1 MPKCVVVVI
10 PNLEKV
16 HEVLRAW
23 EALGVPGVTM
33 IDTIGMASLRQWVGR
48 DDVPLVPSLRSLL
61 ESAEAAFHHRTLFSV
76 VPDDFDLEG
85 LIRETERIL
94 GPLEDPETGFLFVL
108 PVLEVRGLRRT

>member
-23 EALGVPGVTM
+23 EALGVPGTTM

-48 DDVPLVPSLRSLL
+48 EDLPLVPSLRSVL
-61 ESAEAAFHHRTLFSV
+61 ESAETAFYHRTLFTV
-76 VPDDFDLEG
+76 IPDHFDLER
-85 LIRETERIL
+85 LIQETERIL
-94 GPLEDPETGFLFVL
+94 GRLEDPNTGFLFVL
-108 PVLEVRGLRRT
+108 PVLEVRGFRQP

>member
-23 EALGVPGVTM
+23 EAMGVPGVTM

-48 DDVPLVPSLRSLL
+48 EDLPLVPSLRSIL
-61 ESAEAAFHHRTLFSV
+61 ESTETTFQHRTLFSV
-76 VPDDFDLEG
+76 VPDDFDLER
-85 LIRETERIL
+85 LIQETERIL
-94 GPLEDPETGFLFVL
+94 GRFEEPDTGFLFVL
-108 PVLEVRGLRRT
+108 PVLEVRGFRRS

>member
-48 DDVPLVPSLRSLL
+48 EDLPLVPSLRSIL

-76 VPDDFDLEG
+76 VPDTFDLDR
-85 LIRETERIL
+85 LIQKTEEIL
-94 GPLEDPETGFLFVL
+94 GPLDQPETGFLFVL
-108 PVLEVRGLRRT
+108 PVLEVRGLRQP